1 MRIDHWICALRP
13 AALVIAGLLA
23 GTSPVFAQT
32 GAQLSTQ
39 LDTDALRVGAS
50 MADLNAPQLRADI
63 LRSPLFV
70 AEIDTEALMR
80 GGPVAIE
87 LEAGVELDL
96 QQYIAGTRIT
106 NQPLLAIAT
115 AEPQRLS
122 LAGPVQLTEQMFVL
136 EDRIIV
142 AREAVLQVTPET
154 CGLSARRERQR
165 PEGRSGM
172 AGAIREE
179 LGIVTTARAE
189 LCLLPGER
197 SLEDLA
203 DAANRGGRP
212 VIIDPSEALMPRLQR
227 QSREV
232 QGGTRLLLPPTRDDV
247 TAEAAE
253 IRAELARMNPDAEFR
268 RGITVRE
275 AQGLG
280 DGQLI
285 RLDANGDE
293 RVITHVSIIP
303 LAPRTA
309 VLRPFDR
316 QLDDA
321 ALGRGFGLDQ
331 PIGPRLRAMPP
342 ALAPYSLTQ
351 RSLRPDRQIR
361 TVPPGQLQ
369 RLPEVEERDGGGAGS
384 TTLRTI
390 GPINPRTLTT
400 RRLPGTAP
408 REREPINRQRIS
420 HSANYY
426 FITGFTLSD
435 RIEERYRH
443 TFNRRKN
450 YYVGFEY
457 SIGYAAGL
465 RFPFRVEVESDAF
478 FRQDPQTQRWNASS
492 FQFQVNAE
500 ARQNTLEGGS
510 IYRAAGMP
518 EDLILGDRE
527 FTFGV
532 WAGCQFQARVPVVK
546 TIRINC
552 PSIDVPRAGTCPD
565 WACADFTPPIGRR
578 TLIAQPRLPAD
589 VTRLQID
596 AWIVRAGI
604 EPGVN
609 VYAANAEFSL
619 RATADDG
626 QFTAP
631 GSASTATECAPQ
643 TNGDP
648 RRSNIRLAS
657 GDCRLVFSRP
667 YDAARPMAFQLD
679 LGEAGSSRLPGVTLS
694 DPEYRFT
701 MEFVPV
707 LELFAELDLAF
718 ARWRVSHDFE
728 IAGLT
733 IRQDMRFTHHD
744 GTRETGEI
752 GFCGPRDAG
761 APGCSRAAG
770 FVFHPIQVDTGG
782 PG

>member
-1 MRIDHWICALRP
+1 MRLDRWFNGLRP
-13 AALVIAGLLA
+13 AAFAIAA
-23 GTSPVFAQT
+23 ATMAAATPAAAQVS
-32 GAQLSTQ
+32 AQLSAQ

-50 MADLNAPQLRADI
+50 MADLTAPQLRADI
-63 LRSPLFV
+63 LRSPLFI
-70 AEIDTEALMR
+70 AEIDTEALMQ

-96 QQYIAGTRIT
+96 QQYLAGTRLT

-115 AEPQRLS
+115 AEPARLN
-122 LAGPVQLTEQMFVL
+122 LAGPARFTEQMFVM

-142 AREAVLQVTPET
+142 SREAVLQVTPET

-165 PEGRSGM
+165 PGGRSGM

-179 LGIVTTARAE
+179 LGIVTTAREE
-189 LCLLPGER
+189 LCFLPGER
-197 SLEDLA
+197 SLEELA
-203 DAANRGGRP
+203 DAANEGGRP
-212 VIIDPSEALMPRLQR
+212 VIVDPSEILTPRLQR
-227 QSREV
+227 QSREI

-247 TAEAAE
+247 SAEAAE

-275 AQGLG
+275 AQALG

-303 LAPRTA
+303 LAPRTSE
-309 VLRPFDR
+309 LQPFDR
-316 QLDDA
+316 RLDDA
-321 ALGRGFGLDQ
+321 ALGRGFGLDR
-331 PIGPRLRAMPP
+331 PIGPRLQVLPP

-369 RLPEVEERDGGGAGS
+369 LLPEIEEVERAAPGG
-384 TTLRTI
+384 TLRTI
-390 GPINPRTLTT
+390 GPVNPRTLTIQ
-400 RRLPGTAP
+400 RLPGTEP

-435 RIEERYRH
+435 RIEERFRH

-465 RFPFRVEVESDAF
+465 RFPFRVEVENETF
-478 FRQDPQTQRWNASS
+478 FSQDPQTRLWNAEN
-492 FQFQVNAE
+492 FQFRVNAE
-500 ARQNTLEGGS
+500 ARQDTLEGGS

-518 EDLILGDRE
+518 QDLILGDRE
-527 FTFGV
+527 FTFGL
-532 WAGCQFQARVPVVK
+532 WARCQFQARVPVIK

-552 PSIDVPRAGTCPD
+552 PSVEVPRAGTCPN

-596 AWIVRAGI
+596 AWVVRAGI

-619 RATADDG
+619 RANAEDG
-626 QFTAP
+626 RFAAP
-631 GSASTATECAPQ
+631 GSASTAAECAPQ
-643 TNGDP
+643 IRGDP
-648 RRSNIRLAS
+648 RRSNIRLPS
-657 GDCRLVFSRP
+657 GDCRLVFASRYDASRP
-667 YDAARPMAFQLD
+667 MMFQLD
-679 LGEAGSSRLPGVTLS
+679 LGEPGTSRLPGVTLS
-694 DPEYRFT
+694 DPEYSFT

-718 ARWRVSHDFE
+718 ARWRVSHEFE

-744 GTRETGEI
+744 RTRETGEI

>member
-1 MRIDHWICALRP
+1 MRIEKWMSVLRP
-13 AALVIAGLLA
+13 AALAMAGLLV
-23 GTSPVFAQT
+23 GLSPVSAQT
-32 GAQLSTQ
+32 SAPLATQ
-39 LDTDALRVGAS
+39 LDADALRVGAS
-50 MADLNAPQLRADI
+50 MADLTAPQLRADI
-63 LRSPLFV
+63 LRSPLFI
-70 AEIDTEALMR
+70 AEIDTEALLQ

-96 QQYIAGTRIT
+96 QQYIAGTRLT

-115 AEPQRLS
+115 AEPARLN
-122 LAGPVQLTEQMFVL
+122 LAGPVQFTEQMFVL

-142 AREAVLQVTPET
+142 SREAVLQVTPET

-179 LGIVTTARAE
+179 LGIVTTAREE
-189 LCLLPGER
+189 LCFLPGER
-197 SLEDLA
+197 SLEELA
-203 DAANRGGRP
+203 EAANRGGRP
-212 VIIDPSEALMPRLQR
+212 VIVDPSEALTPRLER
-227 QSREV
+227 RSREIE
-232 QGGTRLLLPPTRDDV
+232 GGTRLLLPPTREDIA
-247 TAEAAE
+247 AEAAE
-253 IRAELARMNPDAEFR
+253 IRAELTRMNPDAEFR

-275 AQGLG
+275 ALALG

-303 LAPRTA
+303 LAPRTSE
-309 VLRPFDR
+309 LRPFDR

-331 PIGPRLRAMPP
+331 PIGPRSRIIPP
-342 ALAPYSLTQ
+342 TLAPYSVTQ
-351 RSLRPDRQIR
+351 RTLRPDRQIR

-369 RLPEVEERDGGGAGS
+369 RLPEVEEMDTAGSGS
-384 TTLRTI
+384 TTLRTV
-390 GPINPRTLTT
+390 GPINPRTLNIQ
-400 RRLPGTAP
+400 RLPGTEP

-450 YYVGFEY
+450 WYVGFEY

-527 FTFGV
+527 FTFGL
-532 WAGCQFQARVPVVK
+532 WARCQFQARVPVIK

-552 PSIDVPRAGTCPD
+552 PSVEVPRAGTCPD

-619 RATADDG
+619 RASADDG
-626 QFTAP
+626 RFTAP

-643 TNGDP
+643 TSGDP

-679 LGEAGSSRLPGVTLS
+679 LGEPGTSRLPGVTLS

-733 IRQDMRFTHHD
+733 VRQDLRFTHHD
-744 GTRETGEI
+744 RTRETGEI
-752 GFCGPRDAG
+752 GYCGPRDAG
-761 APGCSRAAG
+761 ARGCSRAAG
-770 FVFHPIQVDTGG
+770 FVFHPVWMDTGG